1 MRHAE
6 RRKQCRDNAILEK
19 KTVPRRDILQVKFGN
34 DALKRKKNPKGIK
47 EIRRHAADK
56 KINK

>member
-1 MRHAE
+1 MPNE
-6 RRKQCRDNAILEK
+6 ENNVVITQYWKK

-47 EIRRHAADK
+47 EIRRHAEDK